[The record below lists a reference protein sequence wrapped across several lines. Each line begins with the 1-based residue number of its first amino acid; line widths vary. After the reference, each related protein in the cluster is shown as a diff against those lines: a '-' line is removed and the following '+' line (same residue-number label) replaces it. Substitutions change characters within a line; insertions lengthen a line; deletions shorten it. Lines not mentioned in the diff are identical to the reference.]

1 MEVMVMAETPQEL
14 FEHDVQDLYDA
25 EQKLVRAL
33 ERMAKKATDRELKKG
48 FAAHA
53 KTTQRQ
59 ARRLEQVFRTIG
71 RKPKRHTCAGI
82 NGLIEEYASFVRDE
96 KPSEEVLDVFSV
108 AAALKVEHYEIV
120 AYNDLAK
127 LAQQLGNE
135 TAASLLQE
143 TLEEE
148 QETAHLLEGLSE
160 RLGAAM
166 MAASSDEGEE
176 E

>member
-1 MEVMVMAETPQEL
+1 MDMAETPQEL

-33 ERMAKKATDRELKKG
+33 ERMAKKASDRELAKG

-59 ARRLEQVFRTIG
+59 ARRLEQVFRTLG

-82 NGLIEEYASFVRDE
+82 NGLIEEYATFVRDE

-120 AYNDLAK
+120 AYKDLVA
-127 LAQQLGNE
+127 LAQQLGND

-143 TLEEE
+143 TLKEEE
-148 QETAHLLEGLSE
+148 DTAKLLEGLSE
-160 RLGAAM
+160 RLGRAM
-166 MAASSDEGEE
+166 MAAAADEAEE
-176 E
+176 

>member
-1 MEVMVMAETPQEL
+1 MAETPQEL

-33 ERMAKKATDRELKKG
+33 ERMAKKASDRELAKG

-53 KTTQRQ
+53 KTTRRQ
-59 ARRLEQVFRTIG
+59 ARRLEQVFRTLG
-71 RKPKRHTCAGI
+71 RRPKRHTCAGI
-82 NGLIEEYASFVRDE
+82 NGLIEEYATFVRDE

-120 AYNDLAK
+120 AYKDLVA
-127 LAQQLGNE
+127 LAQQLGND

-143 TLEEE
+143 TLKEEE
-148 QETAHLLEGLSE
+148 DTAKLLEGLSE
-160 RLGAAM
+160 RLGRAM
-166 MAASSDEGEE
+166 MAAAADEAEE
-176 E
+176 

>member
-1 MEVMVMAETPQEL
+1 MAETPQEL

-33 ERMAKKATDRELKKG
+33 ERMAKNASDRELAKG

-53 KTTQRQ
+53 RTTQRQ
-59 ARRLEQVFRTIG
+59 ARRLEQVFRTVG
-71 RKPKRHTCAGI
+71 RKPKRHPCAGI
-82 NGLIEEYASFVRDE
+82 NGLIEEYATFVRDE
-96 KPSEEVLDVFSV
+96 KPSDTVLDSFSV

-120 AYNDLAK
+120 AYKDLVK

-135 TAASLLQE
+135 TAAALLRE
-143 TLEEE
+143 TLAEE
-148 QETAHLLEGLSE
+148 QETATLLENLSG

-166 MAASSDEGEE
+166 MAASADDDED
-176 E
+176 

>member
-1 MEVMVMAETPQEL
+1 MAETPQEL

-33 ERMAKKATDRELKKG
+33 ERMAKKASDRELAKG

-53 KTTQRQ
+53 KTTRRQ
-59 ARRLEQVFRTIG
+59 ARRLEQVFRTLG
-71 RKPKRHTCAGI
+71 RRPKRHTCAGI
-82 NGLIEEYASFVRDE
+82 NGLIEEYATFVRDE

-120 AYNDLAK
+120 AYRDLAK

-143 TLEEE
+143 TLKEEE
-148 QETAHLLEGLSE
+148 ATAQLLEGLSE
-160 RLGAAM
+160 RLGQAM
-166 MAASSDEGEE
+166 MATTADEAED
-176 E
+176 

>member
-1 MEVMVMAETPQEL
+1 MAETPQEL

-33 ERMAKKATDRELKKG
+33 ERMAKKASDRELAKG

-53 KTTQRQ
+53 KTTRRQ
-59 ARRLEQVFRTIG
+59 ARRLEQVFGTLG
-71 RKPKRHTCAGI
+71 RRPKRHTCAGI
-82 NGLIEEYASFVRDE
+82 NGLIEEYATFVRDE
-96 KPSEEVLDVFSV
+96 KPSAEVLDVFSV

-120 AYNDLAK
+120 AYRDLAK

-143 TLEEE
+143 TLKEEE
-148 QETAHLLEGLSE
+148 ATAQLLEGLSE
-160 RLGAAM
+160 RLGQAM
-166 MAASSDEGEE
+166 MAATADEAED
-176 E
+176 

>member
-1 MEVMVMAETPQEL
+1 MDMAETPQEL

-33 ERMAKKATDRELKKG
+33 ERMAKKASDRELAKG

-53 KTTQRQ
+53 KTTRRQ
-59 ARRLEQVFRTIG
+59 ARRLEQVFRTLG
-71 RKPKRHTCAGI
+71 RRPKRHTCAGI
-82 NGLIEEYASFVRDE
+82 NGLIEEYATFVRDE

-120 AYNDLAK
+120 AYRDLAK

-143 TLEEE
+143 TLKEEE
-148 QETAHLLEGLSE
+148 ATAQLLEGLSE
-160 RLGAAM
+160 RLGQAM
-166 MAASSDEGEE
+166 MATTADEAED
-176 E
+176 